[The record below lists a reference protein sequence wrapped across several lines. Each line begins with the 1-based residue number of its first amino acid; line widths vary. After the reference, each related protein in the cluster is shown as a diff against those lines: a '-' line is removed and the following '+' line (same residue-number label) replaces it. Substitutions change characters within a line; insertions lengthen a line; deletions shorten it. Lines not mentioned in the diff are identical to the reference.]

1 MKKFPVISENGI
13 EYLVEIRN
21 PLFDYF
27 AVRVFIKKTIF
38 GITYNSLINGEEIG
52 GTPWYSGNKYD
63 FNYVEMA
70 KDEIVR
76 IETVDAE
83 IERREL
89 LRKLGASKFEEW
101 DGNCS
106 DK

>member
-21 PLFDYF
+21 TLFDYY
-27 AVRVFIKKTIF
+27 AVSVYVKRKIF
-38 GITYNSLINGEEIG
+38 GITYNSHINFEELG
-52 GTPWYSGNKYD
+52 GSPWYCGLKYD
-63 FNYVEMA
+63 YNFVEMA
-70 KDEIVR
+70 REEIAS
-76 IETVDAE
+76 IEAE
-83 IERREL
+83 LAEDNRREKM
-89 LRKLGASKFEEW
+89 RELGASKFEEW